1 MKILQI
7 NPYPPENLGGSEI
20 FCKNLSIHLKQ
31 NYNIYSDILTS
42 DILKRKIKKDV
53 ISNNINIIYKKC
65 YHNLWG
71 KNPIVNIYSYIQKNY
86 HKYDLIHAHSYI
98 FFTSLQSAFFR
109 KIKEIPLILHIHGGV
124 YTPQYMSLNFNEK
137 LQLYFKNQIFD
148 KIIGKFTVKNA
159 DALISVSKRDL
170 NLLKKRYNISNKLY
184 YYIPNAIDTD
194 KFKIN
199 INYDRDYITFIGRLS
214 YIKGLD
220 KFIHLIESLYKLNK
234 NLKFRIIGSGRLLH
248 LVIEA
253 RKKYPIEYFHS
264 FPYDQMNK
272 IYNTSKLLVISSRF
286 EGVPTI
292 LLESLACGTPVVAN
306 NIGGISEV
314 LLHKYN
320 GLIFNDINDNDSI
333 MEILNLIQE
342 ENLLNQFGQRGRQL
356 ILKKFTWKVIT
367 KKINKIY
374 EKLVNF

>member
-1 MKILQI
+1 
-7 NPYPPENLGGSEI
+7 
-20 FCKNLSIHLKQ
+20 
-31 NYNIYSDILTS
+31 
-42 DILKRKIKKDV
+42 
-53 ISNNINIIYKKC
+53 
-65 YHNLWG
+65 
-71 KNPIVNIYSYIQKNY
+71 
-86 HKYDLIHAHSYI
+86 
-98 FFTSLQSAFFR
+98 
-109 KIKEIPLILHIHGGV
+109 
-124 YTPQYMSLNFNEK
+124 
-137 LQLYFKNQIFD
+137 
-148 KIIGKFTVKNA
+148 
-159 DALISVSKRDL
+159 
-170 NLLKKRYNISNKLY
+170 
-184 YYIPNAIDTD
+184 
-194 KFKIN
+194 
-199 INYDRDYITFIGRLS
+199 
-214 YIKGLD
+214 
-220 KFIHLIESLYKLNK
+220 
-234 NLKFRIIGSGRLLH
+234 
-248 LVIEA
+248 
-253 RKKYPIEYFHS
+253 
-264 FPYDQMNK
+264 MNK